1 MISFSFIAVLKHTSC
16 QNETSKDI
24 SDFIEKILIGVGNWD
39 DWRTAQFVPAPAAGV
54 SRADEQ
60 ILILCFLL
68 NALIKQKKYLLK
80 QFNFV
85 FFLSMLSIFVR

>member
-1 MISFSFIAVLKHTSC
+1 MIFFCFTAVLKHTSC

-24 SDFIEKILIGVGNWD
+24 SDSIKKILIGVGDWD
-39 DWRTAQFVPAPAAGV
+39 GGITAQYAPAPAAGV

-68 NALIKQKKYLLK
+68 NALIKQK
-80 QFNFV
+80 
-85 FFLSMLSIFVR
+85 SIC